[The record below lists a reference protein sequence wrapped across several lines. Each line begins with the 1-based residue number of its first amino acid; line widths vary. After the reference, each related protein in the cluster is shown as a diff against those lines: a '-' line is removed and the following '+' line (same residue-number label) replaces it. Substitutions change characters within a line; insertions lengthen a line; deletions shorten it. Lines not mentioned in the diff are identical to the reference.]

1 MRKLGITYMLPGC
14 WYPQPPQLIAPIN
27 EDTLCFGTKVVLGEQ
42 WALQS
47 FTGYWCWI
55 CRKLWGARS
64 SFRCCNAM
72 LMMVRTYFYV
82 FALLKPGLKQWEYLK
97 ISVTSLIQQLCRG
110 NSSAGGCRDCHH
122 LCVISSVN
130 TQQSSRNVQYVPSV
144 LRFGPLLER
153 TPLPSISSSIGALT

>member
-27 EDTLCFGTKVVLGEQ
+27 EGTLCFGTKVVLGEQ

-47 FTGYWCWI
+47 FTGYWYWI

-64 SFRCCNAM
+64 SFHCCNAM
-72 LMMVRTYFYV
+72 LVMVRTYFYV
-82 FALLKPGLKQWEYLK
+82 VFAFLKPGLKQWEYLK

-110 NSSAGGCRDCHH
+110 DSSAGGCRDCHH
-122 LCVISSVN
+122 LWYLCHFFCKH
-130 TQQSSRNVQYVPSV
+130 TAKQQECAVCS
-144 LRFGPLLER
+144 LRAALWA
-153 TPLPSISSSIGALT
+153 TPWENPIALN